1 MNTESTSWAQTEL
14 GQSKLGDTR
23 RVKRI
28 VLLAEQRGASPNASI
43 SQACGDAAATK
54 AAYRFYD
61 NKDIDAREI
70 LASHYEVTKGRLAGE
85 KVVLAVQ
92 DTTQLDYT
100 DHPSTTGLG
109 VLNDKSHYGLLMHTT
124 LAVTPQRVP
133 LGIIDQQVWARP
145 PEEFGKKHTR
155 KSRPISQKES
165 QKWLRSLEVTARVQE
180 QLPQTHIVS
189 IGDREADIYDLFM
202 VAESLHQDLLVR
214 ASWDRCVAHPEGH
227 LWAYMESR
235 PIAGSVTI
243 TVPRKDGKPARRA
256 NLTIRYSQVTLC
268 PPKDRSKEGLKPITL
283 WAVLAEE
290 ETPAV
295 DVEAICWL
303 LLTTVRTDTFRD
315 ALERVQWYTCRWLVE
330 LYHKVLKSG
339 CRIEER
345 QFDHVERIK
354 RYLALDTI
362 VAWRVLFLTMLGRE
376 SPNMPCT
383 AIFEAHEWQALYCFI
398 RRKKIPPAEPPSLK
412 EATRW
417 VAQLG
422 GFLGRKADGDPGV
435 TVIWLGIQRLND
447 IAEAWLLFHPLA
459 DSQCG

>member
-1 MNTESTSWAQTEL
+1 LTSH
-14 GQSKLGDTR
+14 
-23 RVKRI
+23 
-28 VLLAEQRGASPNASI
+28 
-43 SQACGDAAATK
+43 C
-54 AAYRFYD
+54 
-61 NKDIDAREI
+61 
-70 LASHYEVTKGRLAGE
+70 EVTKGRLAKE

-100 DHPSTTGLG
+100 DHPSTSGLG
-109 VLNDKSHYGLLMHTT
+109 VLHDESHYGLLMHTT

-145 PEEFGKKHTR
+145 AEEFGKKHKR
-155 KSRPISQKES
+155 KSRRIDQKES
-165 QKWLRSLEVTARVQE
+165 QKWLTSLEATARLQE

-202 VAESLHQDLLVR
+202 KAESLKQDILVR
-214 ASWDRCVAHPEGH
+214 ASWDRCVDAPQAH
-227 LWAYMESR
+227 LWAYIESCS
-235 PIAGSVTI
+235 IAGSVSI

-256 NLTIRYSQVTLC
+256 NLTIRYGQVTLC
-268 PPKDRSKEGLKPITL
+268 PPKDRSKEGLKPISL

-290 ETPAV
+290 ENPPC
-295 DVEAICWL
+295 DVEAIRWL
-303 LLTTVRTDTFRD
+303 LLTTIRTDTFRD
-315 ALERVQWYTCRWLVE
+315 ALERVQWYTCRWTVE

-383 AIFEAHEWQALYCFI
+383 AIFEAYEWQALYCFI
-398 RRKKIPPAEPPSLK
+398 RKKKIPSPEPPSLK
-412 EATRW
+412 EVTRW
-417 VAQLG
+417 IAQLG
-422 GFLGRKADGDPGV
+422 GFLGRKGDGDPGV

-447 IAEAWLLFHPLA
+447 IAAAWLLFHPLA
-459 DSQCG
+459 DSP